1 MTNERVSFVDT
12 AGVLLTNGMIELLE
26 PFLEEAGVENIIYM
40 RWGAQPVTVDS
51 RGFFKPPLGTST
63 GRGKSEHPKGYT
75 VNKRKH
81 RPLSSSKLH
90 TVTMELVPSVHPA
103 LPSQPRYSIRPA
115 QPQPR
120 RIYAWAN
127 GLLPFGGLAVQGV
140 LRRSARAA
148 YADAG
153 ATDPKGQLL
162 LLCAAG
168 NRGFSAK
175 EAEKDE
181 ARNDAN
187 LGGVVGL

>member
-1 MTNERVSFVDT
+1 
-12 AGVLLTNGMIELLE
+12 
-26 PFLEEAGVENIIYM
+26 
-40 RWGAQPVTVDS
+40 
-51 RGFFKPPLGTST
+51 
-63 GRGKSEHPKGYT
+63 
-75 VNKRKH
+75 
-81 RPLSSSKLH
+81 
-90 TVTMELVPSVHPA
+90 MELVPSVHPA

-187 LGGVVGL
+187 LGGVVGLWWSFVFYDVVVRRNTVLKKIYSLSVIVSVLRLYQGRRVWLGMILPSLPQESTWSLHRCQRWSQESVLPLFLFSFRT